1 LQDPTNE
8 YVIPVVEE
16 LQRKLFTIDKY
27 QGDDQDNN
35 QLDIDI
41 DEDDGMLDHTSF
53 LFILYLKKPK

>member
-1 LQDPTNE
+1 MQDPTNE

>member
-1 LQDPTNE
+1 
-8 YVIPVVEE
+8 VIPVVEE